1 MSTINVTFDNA
12 EVERWLDAAP
22 KRIFSAKN
30 SAIRT
35 TATFARR
42 ELQRRVTAATGL
54 PSRVFKV
61 FRIKRRDAIGR
72 STVWIGANPVEAAY
86 VGKLQQE
93 PSGAS
98 AGEFFW
104 EGAFV
109 ATLRSGHTSIFK
121 RKGRK
126 RLPIVEQVVDLPMVK
141 AIAKEVADLSQI
153 ELQRRFI
160 AKLEAK

>member
-1 MSTINVTFDNA
+1 MSAINVTVDSA
-12 EVERWLDAAP
+12 EVQRWLEAAP
-22 KRIFSAKN
+22 KRIFRARN

-61 FRIKRRDAIGR
+61 FRINRRDAIGR
-72 STVWIGANPVEAAY
+72 SIVWLGGNPVKAAFA
-86 VGKLQQE
+86 GKLQEE

-98 AGEFFW
+98 AGEFFF

-109 ATLRSGHTSIFK
+109 ATMRSGHTSIFK
-121 RKGRK
+121 RKGSK
-126 RLPIVEQVVDLPMVK
+126 RLPIVEQVVELPMVK